1 MSHCRAKHGVRNA
14 IIEHIGDIGVCPIC
28 STNFITRLRL
38 ISLLSDSRRARCRVQ
53 VMSGSYPKIPPDE
66 LARLNEADREI
77 RKLALK
83 SGHTHPIAAKS
94 ARTAAGKRIGHV
106 RG

>member
-1 MSHCRAKHGVRNA
+1 MGAA
-14 IIEHIGDIGVCPIC
+14 
-28 STNFITRLRL
+28 LRF
-38 ISLLSDSRRARCRVQ
+38 
-53 VMSGSYPKIPPDE
+53 PPDE

-94 ARTAAGKRIGHV
+94 ARTAAGMRIGHV
-106 RG
+106 RA